1 MQRQIKQQTQQQT
14 QQQAQQRKQL
24 LPRLLSFILFL
35 GLCASLAYWTIEFFT
50 PSPRP
55 VAISATVTQ
64 PLPPISVAAALF
76 GDQADAN
83 TMTNI
88 QLRGVILAGRA
99 EESVAILIT
108 DGGTPKYLR
117 RDAEVVPGVKVKEID
132 AKKVVLSDHGVS
144 REVSL
149 TAFAPAAN
157 MVAGQVNANLMPMPP
172 STPALTQATGNLN
185 EAGLSAGQNGNST
198 GSSGS
203 AATASGNSNGS
214 SNNGSNNSGNNNGSN
229 TIRPSA
235 AANAAAAASQVGPQ
249 NAMPRLQQE
258 QPNQSTQDSN
268 GTRAQ

>member
-1 MQRQIKQQTQQQT
+1 MQRQIKQQTQQQA
-14 QQQAQQRKQL
+14 QQQIQRI
-24 LPRLLSFILFL
+24 PRLISFILFL
-35 GLCASLAYWTIEFFT
+35 GLCASLAYWAIEFFT

-55 VAISATVTQ
+55 VALSATVTQ
-64 PLPPISVAAALF
+64 PLPPVSVAAALF
-76 GDQADAN
+76 GEQADAN

-117 RDAEVVPGVKVKEID
+117 RDAEVMPGVQVKEID

-149 TAFAPAAN
+149 AAFVPAAS
-157 MVAGQVNANLMPMPP
+157 MVAGQANTNLMPMSP

-185 EAGLSAGQNGNST
+185 EAGLSAGQNSNSA
-198 GSSGS
+198 G
-203 AATASGNSNGS
+203 ASGNAGATVSGNGYGS
-214 SNNGSNNSGNNNGSN
+214 SNGGNNV
-229 TIRPSA
+229 RPSA
-235 AANAAAAASQVGPQ
+235 PANAAAAAPQIAPQ

-258 QPNQSTQDSN
+258 LPRLSPQESN
-268 GTRAQ
+268 DTRVQ